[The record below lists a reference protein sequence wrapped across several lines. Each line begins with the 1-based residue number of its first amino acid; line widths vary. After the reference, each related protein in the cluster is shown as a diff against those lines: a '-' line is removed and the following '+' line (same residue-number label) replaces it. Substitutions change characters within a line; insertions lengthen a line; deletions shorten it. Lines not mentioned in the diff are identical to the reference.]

1 MTSLYHSEYQ
11 EMIRRLVT
19 ARKAAGFTQ
28 IDAAQKLGTS
38 QSNLS
43 KIETCQ
49 RRLDLLEF
57 KQMITL
63 YNVSSK
69 QILQN

>member
-1 MTSLYHSEYQ
+1 
-11 EMIRRLVT
+11 MIRRLAS
-19 ARKAAGFTQ
+19 ARKVAGFTQ
-28 IDAAQKLGTS
+28 VEAAQKLGTT

-57 KQMITL
+57 AQMIDL
-63 YNVSSK
+63 YKVSADS
-69 QILQN
+69 ILPKR